1 MSRAACPGLGVW
13 KGGDV
18 MLKPTGGWGYHSD
31 TEILFPMRVASS
43 LKDLRGETWRQM
55 VAEACRAPDDS
66 VAQLAFSLVLIRVNG
81 CLTCHTDCYRAMR
94 GCSVCAGMAVR
105 RYRGADEELRALYE
119 DAKWEISAYL
129 DGGRESFSKAQKEG

>member
-1 MSRAACPGLGVW
+1 
-13 KGGDV
+13 

-43 LKDLRGETWRQM
+43 LGDLRGETWAEM
-55 VAEACRAPDDS
+55 VDDACRAPQDS

-94 GCSVCAGMAVR
+94 GCSVCASMAVR
-105 RYRGADEELRALYE
+105 RYRGSDEELSALYE
-119 DAKWEISAYL
+119 DAKWEVSAYL
-129 DGGRESFSKAQKEG
+129 DAGQDAFTQAQMEG